1 MSLEAI
7 AALLGHRSLRM
18 TMVYAHI
25 ADRTVA
31 DEYFAV
37 TEQVET
43 LYDHPKELP
52 NTAEGRAMA
61 KLRREMT
68 RRMLGNGHCA
78 RPIELDCHLETI
90 CESCSFFVTTTELQ
104 PTLERQLEDAVAK
117 GQVGRQ
123 KIFERL
129 LARRRE
135 QAS

>member
-1 MSLEAI
+1 VQVGSAYWLRVPLGKLHNDRYI
-7 AALLGHRSLRM
+7 PLHPQLKALLDAWL
-18 TMVYAHI
+18 
-25 ADRTVA
+25 
-31 DEYFAV
+31 
-37 TEQVET
+37 VEA

-78 RPIELDCHLETI
+78 RPIELDCHFETI
-90 CESCSFFVTTTELQ
+90 CESCSFFVTTTEFQ

-117 GQVGRQ
+117 DQVGRQ